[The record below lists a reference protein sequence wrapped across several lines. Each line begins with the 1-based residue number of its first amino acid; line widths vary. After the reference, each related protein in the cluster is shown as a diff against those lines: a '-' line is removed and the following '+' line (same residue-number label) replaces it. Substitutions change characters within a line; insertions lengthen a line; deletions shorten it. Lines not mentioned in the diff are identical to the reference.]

1 MARKKR
7 IIKTFSSSGDPV
19 TITVLDGLFVED
31 LVIQGMQAEAYR
43 VITGNARDLVVGRD
57 LKDYLIKLG
66 IVTE

>member
-7 IIKTFSSSGDPV
+7 TIKTFSATGDPITV
-19 TITVLDGLFVED
+19 TVLDGLFVED
-31 LVIQGMQAEAYR
+31 LVIQGMKAEAYR
-43 VITGNARDLVVGRD
+43 VITGNTRDFVVSRD